1 MAVLLLLLLLVL
13 LDLFAVPRVLLLAVE
28 ALLERR
34 AVLLLVLLVLEDEP
48 LDLEDVLELLLEP
61 LDLELVLEEERLLP
75 LVLARFLFSINLPL
89 TCASFAVIKM
99 FSMNKMKIKNSYLLM
114 SAILFLFYKK

>member
-1 MAVLLLLLLLVL
+1 M
-13 LDLFAVPRVLLLAVE
+13 
-28 ALLERR
+28 LERR
-34 AVLLLVLLVLEDEP
+34 AVLLLVLLVLEDEDEP
-48 LDLEDVLELLLEP
+48 LDLEVVLELLLEP

-99 FSMNKMKIKNSYLLM
+99 FSMNKMKIKYSYLLM
-114 SAILFLFYKK
+114 SAILFLF